1 MSLFPIFK
9 VNHLTN
15 KNIINEIIVFY
26 DSSLSNIENLDTL
39 FQTEPTN
46 ELFENVFNK
55 VELKEIIEKNI
66 KVVWI
71 NDTIHI
77 DDNIGSIKIKIM
89 KAFSNTFSLDEIY
102 LFCIKEEYLN
112 PITVYQSLTLNDKI
126 PLSKI
131 RFDQFLL
138 NIRDVNSKPINY
150 EFDLLNKEKYTFDDV
165 LKLDLSNKPVL
176 VSKILGQKI
185 IMGTDEYPFIADPFQ
200 VNEYDV
206 LLERSRK
213 ELSTMNNS
221 LLLNTGK
228 VYNNNIYLCLAQN
241 VFSYCQE
248 KQISSE
254 DTSKIYYP
262 FLFKKNISN
271 VSSLLEKQQYLITE
285 SLTFITP
292 NTIKNFENINMFY
305 DIYQTK
311 KNTDLFSLNKK
322 DTGIQNIKVVIHPE
336 YKVKIPIDVIFKLI
350 HASLIVPLI
359 KYNPSSRQEN
369 MYRLYANK
377 LSLDGRKIPYLPKT
391 VIYKLMKNIGKG
403 KSVSVYTTLVFENTN
418 YTFICEFEENGFI
431 NIYPLNEF
439 DKVIF
444 IDDNFEK
451 LNTMISMVVNP
462 LIDQIKPFFEQSGY
476 KLNSFVSILH
486 SNIEIRD
493 LKLQTVYSIT
503 KNIDMNKM
511 HGCISSVFTMESNNL
526 KKGIEMRYKR
536 VSNFNKHDSQEAFVI
551 EKQKQGYSVDEI
563 VEQLRSNYD
572 DLSEEDAYEIIYK
585 LINELQVTRGA
596 NKKRAIEIKI
606 NPGFKT
612 VMTLNSIKSEIS
624 ILVDNI
630 NDLYYLYTIP
640 IYLDSFIRITQDI
653 HSTKLNTNIIQK
665 LCSGKELEDITFEE
679 IIANPEQSFL
689 ENELP
694 TIENDAIIYS
704 DSNNNINDYEY
715 DYDYEENEKMN
726 ELLDILGYSEENSNE
741 LEGGGIDTSSSSSV
755 KSESLSQTT
764 EDENSSSKIG
774 SELEGDI
781 DIEFS
786 NIDLNKENEKEEE
799 QQEEEKTPMSISSLA
814 FEKEEPNQESD
825 LSLNFEKLNIQP
837 NDLYSNNN
845 SNINIKIKSNLSDE
859 KQEQEQEELEEIDQ
873 EELEEEEDLNKEK
886 SISPELQ
893 IEEIIIPLQKNKKT
907 KNKNNV
913 TIEKQINDNIK
924 NDNNV
929 LNIEGLRLN
938 NPYIFQEKLE
948 EKDPNIF
955 LTLREG
961 KFDGYSRMCPSSTRR
976 QPVILTKEEMKELA
990 KQDENILLGNFKN
1003 DEYEGPD
1010 VIKYGSDP
1018 KKPFYYMCPRYWCLL
1033 TNKPLTEKQVQ
1044 NGECGGKDA
1053 ILPKNAKKV
1062 TKGKSIYQFYN
1073 EDQTRYPGFHK
1084 EHTPQGTCI
1093 PCCYDSWNK
1102 PAQISRRMKCK
1113 GDNKPEQEKEEID
1126 NYIKGPEKFPLNNK
1140 RWGYLPFPIQVFFN
1154 QTSSDCQ
1161 ISKTNSNIKSFHTC
1175 LLRHGVENSETQS
1188 FVACIASVLFYGD
1201 KIEDTKNARITKF
1214 IPDANYEVPSIS
1226 IMKQLILDAIN
1237 IDKFITY
1244 QNGDLVTTFANDY
1257 LDTKID
1263 ETMYYNSEI
1272 YKKIQHSNMY
1282 TLDFFQK
1289 VVKAFENFKLFILN
1303 PTVLIDYTYLWD
1315 IICKPNP
1322 MLFEN
1327 GINLVI
1333 LEILNNDQTNNVE
1346 LICPTN
1352 HYSNTFYDSNKKTL
1366 VLIKHDQYYEPIY
1379 FYRNEEKRIFIIK
1392 TFDEYDKS
1400 IPTSFQVILRKMIKN
1415 ILNHKCKPFSSMS
1428 NIYKFKNP
1436 PLLDDLIIDLKNK
1449 NYQVNTQVLNFQ
1461 GKVIGVLCKN
1471 NKGEDGFI
1479 PCYPSSLT
1487 SLKTKCNNKNVNIN
1501 NKNIDNCDINSVYMT
1516 DKIWKSYDNT
1526 ISFLKDYYQYKE
1538 PESNEFGKCIDG
1550 TDLCKVIEDKVIV
1563 GFLTKT
1569 NQFVQ
1574 IDPPIPESDIEDNIR
1589 KINSNNYLIADI
1601 KTQMNTNVDLKRV
1614 DYIKRIELETQFYNI
1629 FRNTIRILLN
1639 DYINSDKRKIIQ
1651 QLCDKK
1657 MVIYNTQL
1665 QEVIQLLKEL
1675 CDGYII
1681 FITKESGFEYNSFK
1695 ELTSCISLSEEKC
1708 TSNPICMF
1716 TNDKCGIILPK
1727 NNLLSNK
1734 DNEEY
1739 YYGKMADELIRY
1751 NRIKSFIFKPQSYLS
1766 FGQLKYNLK
1775 EDEIII
1781 LQTLLNNEYFEN
1793 LIPTE
1798 INEYAKYNTFDSA
1811 EPIISHLFSN
1821 EVKINDNNQVSE
1833 SRDCVASKTN
1843 KITSK
1848 VWNHCFPSDYKEIE
1862 YNGTKNCGI
1871 YMMIDVIKQIKGQII
1886 SIEEIKDIL
1895 LEEYKKYTN
1904 NFEKI
1909 FVDKIGDILIE
1920 EGKIEDGNKL
1930 KFGTINIM
1938 DLLVSDTYYFT
1949 NFDIWILLNKF
1960 EIASIF
1966 ISSFHIPE
1974 TRFTTNQF
1982 VCYPNNENSDY
1993 LFIVVSTQTTNIF
2006 PIFKIILNKNGKM
2019 DISLHELT
2027 EEECRR
2033 KIIHAIENHITV
2045 EDYIKVFKRNIRK
2058 KYNKKEKI
2066 NKDIEL
2072 EIVEENEN
2080 IQIEEKPV
2088 KKIRAKKIKPTLVLE
2103 EEENKKE
2110 DILGESTPME
2120 LEIEVI
2126 KKPTK
2131 KQTTRKNKKQI

>member
-26 DSSLSNIENLDTL
+26 DSSFTNIDNLETL
-39 FQTEPTN
+39 FNSEPTN
-46 ELFENVFNK
+46 ELFEIVFNK
-55 VELKEIIEKNI
+55 DELKEIVEKNI

-102 LFCIKEEYLN
+102 LFCIKEEFLN

-126 PLSKI
+126 PLTKI

-213 ELSTMNNS
+213 ELSTLNNS

-228 VYNNNIYLCLAQN
+228 IYNNNIYLCLAQN

-248 KQISSE
+248 KQISN
-254 DTSKIYYP
+254 DNTSKIYYP
-262 FLFKKNISN
+262 FLFKKNIYN
-271 VSSLLEKQQYLITE
+271 VSSLLEKQQLLITE
-285 SLTFITP
+285 SLSFIKP
-292 NTIKNFENINMFY
+292 NTIKSFENINMFY

-311 KNTDLFSLNKK
+311 KNTDVFSLNTK
-322 DTGIQNIKVVIHPE
+322 DTGIKYIKVVIHPE

-350 HASLIVPLI
+350 HATLIVPLV

-377 LSLDGRKIPYLPKT
+377 LSLDGRRIPYLPKT

-403 KSVSVYTTLVFENTN
+403 KSVSVYSTIVYENTN

-476 KLNSFVSILH
+476 KLNSFISVLNR
-486 SNIEIRD
+486 NIEVRD

-503 KNIDMNKM
+503 KNIDFNKM
-511 HGCISSVFTMESNNL
+511 HGCISSVFTVESNNL

-551 EKQKQGYSVDEI
+551 EKQKQGYSIDEI

-572 DLSEEDAYEIIYK
+572 DLSEEDANEIIYK

-612 VMTLNSIKSEIS
+612 LMTLNSIKSEIS

-630 NDLYYLYTIP
+630 NDLYYLFTIP

-653 HSTKLNTNIIQK
+653 HSTNLNANIIQK
-665 LCSGKELEDITFEE
+665 LCSGKEQDDIMFEE

-694 TIENDAIIYS
+694 IVENDAIIYS
-704 DSNNNINDYEY
+704 DSNINNYN
-715 DYDYEENEKMN
+715 YEENEKMN
-726 ELLDILGYSEENSNE
+726 ELLDILGYSEENSDE
-741 LEGGGIDTSSSSSV
+741 LEGGGIDTSSSSSSSV

-764 EDENSSSKIG
+764 EDENSGSKIS

-786 NIDLNKENEKEEE
+786 NIDLNKQIEKES
-799 QQEEEKTPMSISSLA
+799 PLSISSLA
-814 FEKEEPNQESD
+814 FEKEVPESESE
-825 LSLNFEKLNIQP
+825 LSINFEKLNIQS
-837 NDLYSNNN
+837 NDLYSKPT
-845 SNINIKIKSNLSDE
+845 IKIKSYISDE
-859 KQEQEQEELEEIDQ
+859 NKDEQEEQEEQEEQDKLV

-893 IEEIIIPLQKNKKT
+893 IEEDLNKEQSISPELQIEEIIIPKQKNKKP
-907 KNKNNV
+907 KDIIINENDKNN
-913 TIEKQINDNIK
+913 
-924 NDNNV
+924 NNV

-955 LTLREG
+955 LTLRQG

-976 QPVILTKEEMKELA
+976 QPVILTKEEMKELS

-1018 KKPFYYMCPRYWCLL
+1018 KKQFYYMCPRYWCLL

-1044 NGECGGKDA
+1044 DGECGGKDA

-1084 EHTPQGTCI
+1084 EHTPQGSCI

-1113 GDNKPEQEKEEID
+1113 GENKPEEEKEEID

-1140 RWGYLPFPIQVFFN
+1140 RWGYLPFPIQVFLN
-1154 QTSSDCQ
+1154 QTNSECQ

-1188 FVACIASVLFYGD
+1188 FIACIASVLFYGD

-1214 IPDANYEVPSIS
+1214 IPNANFDVPSIS
-1226 IMKQLILDAIN
+1226 IMKQLIIDAIN

-1244 QNGDLVTTFANDY
+1244 QNGDLVTTFANDH
-1257 LDTKID
+1257 LDIKID
-1263 ETMYYNSEI
+1263 ETIYYNSEI

-1303 PTVLIDYTYLWD
+1303 PTVVIDYTYLWD

-1379 FYRNEEKRIFIIK
+1379 FYRNEEKRIIIIK

-1400 IPTSFQVILRKMIKN
+1400 IPSSFQLILRKMIKN
-1415 ILNHKCKPFSSMS
+1415 ILNFKCKPFSSMS
-1428 NIYKFKNP
+1428 NIYKFKTP
-1436 PLLDDLIIDLKNK
+1436 PLLDDLIIDLTNK
-1449 NYQVNTQVLNFQ
+1449 NYQINTQVLNFQ
-1461 GKVIGVLCKN
+1461 GKVIGILCKN

-1487 SLKTKCNNKNVNIN
+1487 SIKTKCNKNID
-1501 NKNIDNCDINSVYMT
+1501 NKNIDNCNIDSVYMT
-1516 DKIWKSYDNT
+1516 DKIWKPYHNT
-1526 ISFLKDYYQYKE
+1526 ISFLKEYYQYVE
-1538 PESNEFGKCIDG
+1538 PESNELGKCIDG
-1550 TDLCKVIEDKVIV
+1550 TDICKVIEDKVIV

-1589 KINSNNYLIADI
+1589 KINNNNYLIADI
-1601 KTQMNTNVDLKRV
+1601 KTQMNHNVDLKRV
-1614 DYIKRIELETQFYNI
+1614 DYIKRIELETQFYNV

-1639 DYINSDKRKIIQ
+1639 DYINSDKRKLIQ
-1651 QLCDKK
+1651 QICDKK

-1665 QEVIQLLKEL
+1665 EQVIQLLKEL

-1695 ELTSCISLSEEKC
+1695 EITSCISLSEDKC

-1734 DNEEY
+1734 DNEVY

-1811 EPIISHLFSN
+1811 EPILSHSFSN
-1821 EVKINDNNQVSE
+1821 EVKINDNNLISE
-1833 SRDCVASKTN
+1833 TRDCNSSKTN
-1843 KITSK
+1843 KISSK
-1848 VWNHCFPSDYKEIE
+1848 VWNHCFPSDFKEIE

-1871 YMMIDVIKQIKGQII
+1871 YMMIDIIKQFKGEIVSVQ
-1886 SIEEIKDIL
+1886 EIKDIL

-1930 KFGTINIM
+1930 KFGTINII
-1938 DLLVSDTYYFT
+1938 DLLVSETYYFT

-1982 VCYPNNENSDY
+1982 VCYPNNENNNY

-2019 DISLHELT
+2019 DISLDELT
-2027 EEECRR
+2027 DVECRR

-2045 EDYIKVFKRNIRK
+2045 ENYIEVFKRNIRK

-2066 NKDIEL
+2066 NKNIEL
-2072 EIVEENEN
+2072 EI
-2080 IQIEEKPV
+2080 IDEKPV

-2103 EEENKKE
+2103 EEDMKENEDVKK
-2110 DILGESTPME
+2110 DIIEESTQID

-2126 KKPTK
+2126 RKPTK

>member
-1 MSLFPIFK
+1 MQIEE
-9 VNHLTN
+9 N
-15 KNIINEIIVFY
+15 KNSI
-26 DSSLSNIENLDTL
+26 
-39 FQTEPTN
+39 
-46 ELFENVFNK
+46 
-55 VELKEIIEKNI
+55 LKN
-66 KVVWI
+66 
-71 NDTIHI
+71 
-77 DDNIGSIKIKIM
+77 
-89 KAFSNTFSLDEIY
+89 
-102 LFCIKEEYLN
+102 
-112 PITVYQSLTLNDKI
+112 
-126 PLSKI
+126 
-131 RFDQFLL
+131 
-138 NIRDVNSKPINY
+138 
-150 EFDLLNKEKYTFDDV
+150 
-165 LKLDLSNKPVL
+165 
-176 VSKILGQKI
+176 
-185 IMGTDEYPFIADPFQ
+185 
-200 VNEYDV
+200 
-206 LLERSRK
+206 
-213 ELSTMNNS
+213 
-221 LLLNTGK
+221 
-228 VYNNNIYLCLAQN
+228 
-241 VFSYCQE
+241 
-248 KQISSE
+248 
-254 DTSKIYYP
+254 
-262 FLFKKNISN
+262 
-271 VSSLLEKQQYLITE
+271 
-285 SLTFITP
+285 
-292 NTIKNFENINMFY
+292 NTIKP
-305 DIYQTK
+305 
-311 KNTDLFSLNKK
+311 K
-322 DTGIQNIKVVIHPE
+322 D
-336 YKVKIPIDVIFKLI
+336 
-350 HASLIVPLI
+350 
-359 KYNPSSRQEN
+359 
-369 MYRLYANK
+369 
-377 LSLDGRKIPYLPKT
+377 
-391 VIYKLMKNIGKG
+391 
-403 KSVSVYTTLVFENTN
+403 
-418 YTFICEFEENGFI
+418 
-431 NIYPLNEF
+431 
-439 DKVIF
+439 
-444 IDDNFEK
+444 
-451 LNTMISMVVNP
+451 
-462 LIDQIKPFFEQSGY
+462 
-476 KLNSFVSILH
+476 
-486 SNIEIRD
+486 
-493 LKLQTVYSIT
+493 
-503 KNIDMNKM
+503 
-511 HGCISSVFTMESNNL
+511 
-526 KKGIEMRYKR
+526 
-536 VSNFNKHDSQEAFVI
+536 
-551 EKQKQGYSVDEI
+551 
-563 VEQLRSNYD
+563 
-572 DLSEEDAYEIIYK
+572 
-585 LINELQVTRGA
+585 QVT
-596 NKKRAIEIKI
+596 
-606 NPGFKT
+606 
-612 VMTLNSIKSEIS
+612 
-624 ILVDNI
+624 
-630 NDLYYLYTIP
+630 
-640 IYLDSFIRITQDI
+640 
-653 HSTKLNTNIIQK
+653 
-665 LCSGKELEDITFEE
+665 
-679 IIANPEQSFL
+679 
-689 ENELP
+689 
-694 TIENDAIIYS
+694 
-704 DSNNNINDYEY
+704 
-715 DYDYEENEKMN
+715 
-726 ELLDILGYSEENSNE
+726 
-741 LEGGGIDTSSSSSV
+741 
-755 KSESLSQTT
+755 
-764 EDENSSSKIG
+764 
-774 SELEGDI
+774 
-781 DIEFS
+781 
-786 NIDLNKENEKEEE
+786 
-799 QQEEEKTPMSISSLA
+799 
-814 FEKEEPNQESD
+814 
-825 LSLNFEKLNIQP
+825 
-837 NDLYSNNN
+837 
-845 SNINIKIKSNLSDE
+845 
-859 KQEQEQEELEEIDQ
+859 
-873 EELEEEEDLNKEK
+873 KEK
-886 SISPELQ
+886 
-893 IEEIIIPLQKNKKT
+893 
-907 KNKNNV
+907 
-913 TIEKQINDNIK
+913 DNT
-924 NDNNV
+924 V

-976 QPVILTKEEMKELA
+976 QPVILTKEEMKALS

-1018 KKPFYYMCPRYWCLL
+1018 NKQFYYMCPRYWCLL

-1062 TKGKSIYQFYN
+1062 TNGKSIYQFYN

-1140 RWGYLPFPIQVFFN
+1140 RWGYLPFPIQVFLN
-1154 QTSSDCQ
+1154 QSSSECQ

-1214 IPDANYEVPSIS
+1214 IPNANYEVPSIS

-1244 QNGDLVTTFANDY
+1244 QNGDLVTTFANNNIDI
-1257 LDTKID
+1257 KID
-1263 ETMYYNSEI
+1263 ETTYYNSEI

-1303 PTVLIDYTYLWD
+1303 PTVVIDYTYLWD

-1333 LEILNNDQTNNVE
+1333 LDILNNDQTNNVE

-1400 IPTSFQVILRKMIKN
+1400 IPSSFQVILRKMIKN
-1415 ILNHKCKPFSSMS
+1415 ILNHKCKPFTSMS
-1428 NIYKFKNP
+1428 NIYKFKTP
-1436 PLLDDLIIDLKNK
+1436 PLLDELLIDLKNK

-1471 NKGEDGFI
+1471 NKSEDGFI

-1487 SLKTKCNNKNVNIN
+1487 TLKTICNNKQA
-1501 NKNIDNCDINSVYMT
+1501 NKQKSQENCDINSVYMT
-1516 DKIWKSYDNT
+1516 DKIWNTYKNT
-1526 ISFLKDYYQYKE
+1526 ISFLKEYYQYDE
-1538 PESNEFGKCIDG
+1538 PESNELGKCIDG

-1574 IDPPIPESDIEDNIR
+1574 IDPPIPESEIEDNIR

-1665 QEVIQLLKEL
+1665 QQVIQLLKEL

-1681 FITKESGFEYNSFK
+1681 FITKESGFEYNSFN
-1695 ELTSCISLSEEKC
+1695 EIISCISSSEKKC

-1833 SRDCVASKTN
+1833 IRDCISSKTN
-1843 KITSK
+1843 KISSK
-1848 VWNHCFPSDYKEIE
+1848 VWNNCFPSDFKEIE

-1871 YMMIDVIKQIKGQII
+1871 YMMIDIIKQLKGQII

-1909 FVDKIGDILIE
+1909 VVDKIGDILIE

-1930 KFGTINIM
+1930 KFGTINLM
-1938 DLLVSDTYYFT
+1938 DLIISDTYYFT

-1982 VCYPNNENSDY
+1982 VCFPNNENSDY

-2019 DISLHELT
+2019 DFSLDELT
-2027 EEECRR
+2027 NEECRR
-2033 KIIHAIENHITV
+2033 KIIQAIESNITV
-2045 EDYIKVFKRNIRK
+2045 ENYIEVFKRNIRK
-2058 KYNKKEKI
+2058 KYNKKQKI

-2080 IQIEEKPV
+2080 INSNNLVEEKPV
-2088 KKIRAKKIKPTLVLE
+2088 KKIRAKKIKPTLILEDE
-2103 EEENKKE
+2103 EEYENKKE
-2110 DILGESTPME
+2110 DIVEESSPID

-2126 KKPTK
+2126 RKPTK